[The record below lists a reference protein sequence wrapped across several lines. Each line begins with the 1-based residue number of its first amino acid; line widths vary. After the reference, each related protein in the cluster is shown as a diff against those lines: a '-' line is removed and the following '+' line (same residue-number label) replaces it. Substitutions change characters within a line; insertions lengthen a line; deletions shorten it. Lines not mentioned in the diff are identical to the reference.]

1 MHRATIKGFRPFGVF
16 VELQGY
22 RRWGMVH
29 LSQLSNHMESSRDD
43 SDEQKVEAMKGV
55 VSEGEQVWVKVV
67 EVREDD
73 NTGRTRIGCSVK
85 LANQRDGTD
94 LDPHGINYQPRPE
107 GGGGG
112 RAPVG
117 AQAGETAK
125 GKIEWVRAFPP
136 CVPLSQ
142 LGRHGGVECRTQSVR
157 CDMKQHYTRV
167 WAIDTDRRH
176 HLFERAWKAAELSVF
191 QYTCA
196 AAVSHLA
203 ACAHGA
209 GTPCGRREADGWQQ
223 QVRSGGVG

>member
-1 MHRATIKGFRPFGVF
+1 MARLAACGAQDPTHTARQFGAAPGGGGGGGGGGRGPQTDAPPEEGSMHRATIKGMRPFGVF

-67 EVREDD
+67 EVREDE
-73 NTGRTRIGCSVK
+73 NTGRTRIGCSLK

-125 GKIEWVRAFPP
+125 GKIEWVRAFAPSAP
-136 CVPLSQ
+136 SPS
-142 LGRHGGVECRTQSVR
+142 
-157 CDMKQHYTRV
+157 
-167 WAIDTDRRH
+167 RR
-176 HLFERAWKAAELSVF
+176 
-191 QYTCA
+191 
-196 AAVSHLA
+196 
-203 ACAHGA
+203 
-209 GTPCGRREADGWQQ
+209 
-223 QVRSGGVG
+223 